1 MTVSMKLLTEKIA
14 CLSHVCHMHC
24 YNSTCDG
31 HQLFIH
37 TCLNSQVD
45 GVIDTKFARHHP
57 FLVPRQKEMSNK
69 NQPVSLSK
77 ADLIPL
83 VNGKNSEVWAF
94 SLIQRFQ

>member
-69 NQPVSLSK
+69 NQPV
-77 ADLIPL
+77 DLIPL

>member
-1 MTVSMKLLTEKIA
+1 M
-14 CLSHVCHMHC
+14 
-24 YNSTCDG
+24 
-31 HQLFIH
+31 
-37 TCLNSQVD
+37 
-45 GVIDTKFARHHP
+45 IDTKFARHHP

-69 NQPVSLSK
+69 NQPVSLAK